1 MNLIFFLVNKFF
13 KSIFKNKSSR
23 LPALISLF
31 SIFISIFSIMIV
43 MFVMKG
49 FEIKVQN
56 KILENFPHII
66 FQSPKNEN
74 ISKLNELKN
83 ILKID
88 KTVETYGAII
98 INNEFSI
105 VKIKGKTEVEEINNK
120 KNDSK
125 LPVVI
130 LDRNLF
136 FQNRTNTTIEIF
148 IPAPNTLK
156 KIRKIDVFVGGS
168 SNNSCN
174 VPCIFIDYKTSL
186 NILNKSESFYEVL
199 LKNPFNSDITI
210 KKILSI
216 KPELQGKIIDW
227 KSLNSNLFNIMKL
240 ERFSLGIFLFFLILI
255 SSTTLYSNT
264 VSMIFQKKSDIA
276 TLISLGATNKQ
287 VVLVFLI
294 TNLLIALCGY
304 LLGVILVVL
313 STYLLINTNLI
324 EILNINL
331 TFYGIEGFPIIFSL
345 EYFFYISF
353 FSLLIIIFATY
364 LPTKNYLGKNIRNL
378 INRNN

>member
-313 STYLLINTNLI
+313 TTYLLINTNLI

-364 LPTKNYLGKNIRNL
+364 LPTKNYLGNNIRNL

>member
-88 KTVETYGAII
+88 KTLETYGAII

-186 NILNKSESFYEVL
+186 NILNQSESFYEVL

-210 KKILSI
+210 KEILSI

-313 STYLLINTNLI
+313 TTYLLINTNLI

>member
-174 VPCIFIDYKTSL
+174 VPCIFIDYETSL

-210 KKILSI
+210 KEILSI
-216 KPELQGKIIDW
+216 KPELQGNIIDW

-313 STYLLINTNLI
+313 TTYLLINTNLI

-353 FSLLIIIFATY
+353 FFLANYYFCNLFTY
-364 LPTKNYLGKNIRNL
+364 KKLSR
-378 INRNN
+378 

>member
-210 KKILSI
+210 KEILSI
-216 KPELQGKIIDW
+216 KPELQGNIIDW

-313 STYLLINTNLI
+313 TTYLLINTNLI

>member
-210 KKILSI
+210 KEILLI
-216 KPELQGKIIDW
+216 RPELQGKIIDW

-313 STYLLINTNLI
+313 TTYLLINTNLI

>member
-136 FQNRTNTTIEIF
+136 FQNSTNTTVEIF

-174 VPCIFIDYKTSL
+174 VPCIFIDYETSL

-210 KKILSI
+210 KEILSI
-216 KPELQGKIIDW
+216 KPELQGNIIDW

-313 STYLLINTNLI
+313 TTYLLINTNLI

>member
-1 MNLIFFLVNKFF
+1 MIKLY
-13 KSIFKNKSSR
+13 
-23 LPALISLF
+23 LISLLLINF
-31 SIFISIFSIMIV
+31 IFSDVKYINSV
-43 MFVMKG
+43 SVEG
-49 FEIKVQN
+49 
-56 KILENFPHII
+56 NFAID
-66 FQSPKNEN
+66 KNQ
-74 ISKLNELKN
+74 
-83 ILKID
+83 ILKIINTKNPKFLFEDIFNSRKLHLD
-88 KTVETYGAII
+88 KI
-98 INNEFSI
+98 SI
-105 VKIKGKTEVEEINNK
+105 KNFYRSLGYLEADVDYEVEEINNK

-130 LDRNLF
+130 LDKNLF
-136 FQNRTNTTIEIF
+136 FQNSINTTIEIF

-174 VPCIFIDYKTSL
+174 VPCIFIDYETSL

-210 KKILSI
+210 KEILSI

-313 STYLLINTNLI
+313 TTYLLINTNLI

>member
-174 VPCIFIDYKTSL
+174 VPCIFIDYETSL

-210 KKILSI
+210 KEILSI

>member
-1 MNLIFFLVNKFF
+1 
-13 KSIFKNKSSR
+13 
-23 LPALISLF
+23 
-31 SIFISIFSIMIV
+31 MIV

-136 FQNRTNTTIEIF
+136 FQNSTNTTVEIF

-174 VPCIFIDYKTSL
+174 VPCIFIDYETSL

-210 KKILSI
+210 KEILSI
-216 KPELQGKIIDW
+216 KPELQGNIIDW

>member
-210 KKILSI
+210 KEILLI

-313 STYLLINTNLI
+313 TTYLLINTNLI

>member
-210 KKILSI
+210 KEILSI
-216 KPELQGKIIDW
+216 KPELQGNIIDW

>member
-186 NILNKSESFYEVL
+186 NILNQSESFYEVL

-210 KKILSI
+210 KEILSI

-313 STYLLINTNLI
+313 TTYLLINTNLI

>member
-174 VPCIFIDYKTSL
+174 VPCIFIDYETSL

-210 KKILSI
+210 KEILSI

-313 STYLLINTNLI
+313 TTYLLINTNLI

>member
-313 STYLLINTNLI
+313 TTYLLINTNLI

>member
-210 KKILSI
+210 KEILSI

-313 STYLLINTNLI
+313 TTYLLINTNLI

>member
-105 VKIKGKTEVEEINNK
+105 VKIKGKTEVDEINNK

-210 KKILSI
+210 KEILSI

-313 STYLLINTNLI
+313 TTYLLINTNLI